1 MCNNKIYKRIIFNYR
16 HWEIF
21 SNGIIYCLKK
31 QKNLNNNFTNW
42 NERGRKKKKEEE
54 VKRILGILFNER
66 SKVPIQTVSKGE
78 PLPVSITVSGYRFK
92 RSTAR
97 GQNYQRKNSPNNV
110 QREREKNRVYG
121 DKHLETVQYPA
132 PFSRFMA
139 NWNVDLGEYQA
150 KLAGNLGRPVYIP
163 RTERPP
169 ILSRNGHPRRVKS
182 DSRSHAHG
190 TYRPMYLC
198 RHSLA
203 HSLEKLEKN
212 LYKNSH
218 VIESFKTFETIYF
231 RISFRNTQLKT
242 IKLNVGLEYSQSG

>member
-97 GQNYQRKNSPNNV
+97 GQNYQRKNFPNNV
-110 QREREKNRVYG
+110 QREREKT
-121 DKHLETVQYPA
+121 EFTVTNISKQ
-132 PFSRFMA
+132 SS
-139 NWNVDLGEYQA
+139 
-150 KLAGNLGRPVYIP
+150 IP
-163 RTERPP
+163 RHFHDLWPIETWISVNIRQNWLGISGDQFTFLVRNVPQFCQETDTPEGWSLTVGATHTARIGLCIYVA
-169 ILSRNGHPRRVKS
+169 ILSHIPSRN
-182 DSRSHAHG
+182 
-190 TYRPMYLC
+190 
-198 RHSLA
+198 
-203 HSLEKLEKN
+203 
-212 LYKNSH
+212 
-218 VIESFKTFETIYF
+218 
-231 RISFRNTQLKT
+231 
-242 IKLNVGLEYSQSG
+242 